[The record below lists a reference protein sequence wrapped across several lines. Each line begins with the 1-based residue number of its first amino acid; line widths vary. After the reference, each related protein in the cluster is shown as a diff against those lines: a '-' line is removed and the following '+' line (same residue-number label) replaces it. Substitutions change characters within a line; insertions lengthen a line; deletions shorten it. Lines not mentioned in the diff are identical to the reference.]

1 MKIVALL
8 ISSCLLSLVFG
19 APALQAPLTGLSLA
33 TSSQNISVELFNELE
48 ELSRVVDISYC
59 VGITGTGIQKPFL
72 CASRC
77 QDFPSF
83 ELVTTWNTGPFMSDS
98 CGYVVLSHPPSPP
111 RIILA
116 FRGTYSVANTIV
128 DLSTVPQ
135 EYIPYPG
142 DEDDEEG
149 EGSKGLGKRS
159 INPKRA
165 ECTDCTVHAGFMTS
179 WRHTRPKLLPYI
191 KELVQQYPNYQV
203 TLVGHSL
210 GGAVAALASLDF
222 DARGWNPQVTTF
234 GEPRIGN
241 QGLMQYLDKTF
252 SDGGST
258 NITSRYRRVT
268 HVDDPVPLLPL
279 TEWGYKMHAGEVYI
293 SKSELSPEVKD
304 VRYCEGDEDPNCI
317 AGAETTTENPS
328 LPSIEQ
334 SADIQSFKD
343 WWKDTKGRL
352 TVPARYRIWQLFF
365 AHRDYFW
372 RLGLCV
378 PGGDTKDWYWKY
390 LHDEEGPIEL

>member
-8 ISSCLLSLVFG
+8 VSSCWLSLVLG
-19 APALQAPLTGLSLA
+19 APALQAPLTGVSLA
-33 TSSQNISVELFNELE
+33 TSSQNISVELFNDLE

-83 ELVTTWNTGPFMSDS
+83 ELVTTWNTGPFLSDS

-149 EGSKGLGKRS
+149 EESNGLGQRS

-258 NITSRYRRVT
+258 NIASRYRRVT

-293 SKSELSPEVKD
+293 SKSELSPEVQD

-317 AGAETTTENPS
+317 AGAESASENLSP
-328 LPSIEQ
+328 PSIEQ
-334 SADIQSFKD
+334 SADIENFKD
-343 WWKDTKGRL
+343 WWGETKGRL
-352 TVPARYRIWQLFF
+352 TLPARFRIWQLFF

-378 PGGDTKDWYWKY
+378 PGGDTKGWYWKY
-390 LHDEEGPIEL
+390 LQDEEGPTEL